1 MPRGTSPLDEARL
14 QGRLWTPAGQ
24 SALWLDPADPS
35 AFSFGTGISD
45 WRDKGGNG
53 RNATQATGANQPTL
67 TAAALNG
74 LPLVRFDGLN
84 DILIANFGAA
94 LQVTNFSITWL
105 MVRRG
110 TGTGDTYQPSLA
122 GWDSAGTNVGGYH
135 FIKSNNLLGASVPH
149 VTWGNY
155 DLGSGTAYANGRP
168 EIITFSAETTSW
180 RVLRNGVQ
188 EGITGTIPS
197 ANTVIDGISI
207 GGSINPARYSLIDC
221 GDVISFIGNT
231 RQNGIQQQK
240 ARGFIAWKYGLQNTN
255 LPASDPYRNRPPLI
269 GD

>member
-14 QGRLWTPAGQ
+14 QGRLWTPADQ

-35 AFSFGTGISD
+35 AFSFGTGISE
-45 WRDKGGNG
+45 WRDKSSNG

-67 TAAALNG
+67 AAAALNG

-94 LQVTNFSITWL
+94 LQVTNFSHTWL

-135 FIKSNNLLGASVPH
+135 FIKSNNLFGASVPH
-149 VTWGNY
+149 GTWGIY
-155 DLGSGTAYANGRP
+155 DLSSGTVYANGRP
-168 EIITFSAETTSW
+168 EIMTFSAETTAW

-188 EGITGTIPS
+188 EGTTGTIPS

-207 GGSINPARYSLIDC
+207 GGSTNPVRYSLIDY
-221 GDVISFIGNT
+221 GDVISFIGQN
-231 RQNGIQQQK
+231 RQN
-240 ARGFIAWKYGLQNTN
+240 ARQSQTAEGYIAWKWGLQGN
-255 LPASDPYRNRPPLI
+255 LPANHPFRNRPPLI
-269 GD
+269 GA